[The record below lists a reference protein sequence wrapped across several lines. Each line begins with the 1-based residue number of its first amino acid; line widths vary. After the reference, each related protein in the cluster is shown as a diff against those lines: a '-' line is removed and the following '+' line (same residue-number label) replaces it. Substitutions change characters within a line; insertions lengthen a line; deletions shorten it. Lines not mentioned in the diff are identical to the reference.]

1 MFWCLQI
8 VLFVSADVWRY
19 PCERFLHPNQT
30 QGGGGEWKVNTKV
43 KKTFISCLHY
53 LQISLELL
61 STKKKIVP
69 LKTILWIVTRIM
81 NTFFGNSCCCWFSLY
96 SPPLY
101 WTGGINTWTN
111 KKARLSEWLHIT
123 EWDLGETSL
132 ELLNLKQFLTKD
144 SSSPFFTGESD
155 KYQLVSFTSGHLILT
170 ITLYTITLIALIDY
184 PGNLFSYPR
193 NLKLELDEGNTTMIF
208 ISHGLCG
215 F

>member
-1 MFWCLQI
+1 MPADSFICICWCLE
-8 VLFVSADVWRY
+8 VSMWEISASKPDTRWWRRMESEY
-19 PCERFLHPNQT
+19 KSQKDLYFLLTLLTDFIGTSSYQK
-30 QGGGGEWKVNTKV
+30 KV
-43 KKTFISCLHY
+43 
-53 LQISLELL
+53 
-61 STKKKIVP
+61 VP

-144 SSSPFFTGESD
+144 SSSPFS
-155 KYQLVSFTSGHLILT
+155 LVNLINISLLASHLVT
-170 ITLYTITLIALIDY
+170 
-184 PGNLFSYPR
+184 
-193 NLKLELDEGNTTMIF
+193 
-208 ISHGLCG
+208 
-215 F
+215 